1 MPQVGKLSLN
11 PSLVSGSVCS
21 IFLHKWPLL
30 SRLSEALALS
40 DTHCEAVNCRRRP
53 LLGLA
58 GAFSGHCE
66 ILRCTRQAWKL
77 KHYTTLWWRH
87 QSSVQCVLGILQRP
101 ALRSQCIHRALQV
114 KFQPGKYPKRRW
126 EPALCF
132 QSPALKTCH
141 GYISS
146 LAHCSG
152 GTEWLLIEV
161 TAAVLMSVW
170 VTAIRITPISTQD
183 NLLSTHG
190 FTLWLWLCF
199 FPCFA
204 SCLKKTIADDVCSFT
219 LRLYF

>member
-30 SRLSEALALS
+30 SSLSEALALS

-126 EPALCF
+126 VAALCRE
-132 QSPALKTCH
+132 ALPPLFFLSESDFICFRHPFDKH
-141 GYISS
+141 ASAIF
-146 LAHCSG
+146 LH
-152 GTEWLLIEV
+152 WP
-161 TAAVLMSVW
+161 TAVKWRHW
-170 VTAIRITPISTQD
+170 VTVD
-183 NLLSTHG
+183 WGYCCSTH
-190 FTLWLWLCF
+190 
-199 FPCFA
+199 
-204 SCLKKTIADDVCSFT
+204 V
-219 LRLYF
+219 RLGQCH